1 MKGCHVATQCSC
13 EPGVIADNLAAT
25 LHKFGRDAEAKVWE
39 EQAKRIGVKQRQWRN
54 GWKNR

>member
-54 GWKNR
+54 G